1 MKPFTAFFPTTKQRS
16 PFSAVLAVCL
26 SAAAT
31 QAALVP
37 AKIPASAH
45 DGWIAQTWNPEVTNQ
60 IRRLPKPKGLRTG
73 GPVARPAKTAK
84 ASSVSFGSGGL
95 AGELPAADDTR
106 IRELARGLDHNWE
119 RCFDYVRNHIAYT
132 PYPGIQKG
140 PERTLLDREGNDADQ
155 AFLLCALLRAS
166 GYAGA
171 TVLYTPL
178 SIDATGTNVASG
190 FVIPLSNRDG
200 QHAYNASTWLD
211 AYSDSAIAREL
222 WMSGLD
228 FCWIGDA
235 DIAIEHYWT
244 CLEID
249 GETVHL
255 DPSFKPQPGTAGKDA
270 MADSGYSRAAFLAA
284 AGGTVGADSVTGL
297 SEAGVAA
304 YLTERT
310 KQLKAAWNVGGASPD
325 TALGSR
331 AITPCGKDDARF
343 HGAWA
348 SSSDPIDL
356 LAAPAE
362 TLNALRSPVSLNA
375 FGYEFMGVY
384 DSRETPE
391 QEFYL
396 DEVGTRTLWFTEDE
410 GGGIGFYVDDRE
422 WIRTPLAGLFG
433 GASVGVYVRYPNHP
447 SYHSYWMAAATNQV
461 HVLGL
466 HFGAE
471 SHDGMRKAVGKR
483 LSDLRAEGMGEG
495 TPRLMA
501 EALQLQGQQ
510 WFSQVCLFQRVWNR
524 VTGARRGDYYD
535 MGISGQTEGPFVDMA
550 NRFGKGWRVAGVVE
564 SSTMFESALEHS
576 VIEQLN
582 GGGQEAVST
591 AKLLALA
598 NASGNP
604 VYFATS
610 NNAGTVTAALS
621 GYSDSL
627 LETVRSETTNGA
639 VYLFPKNADI
649 TLNRWRGTGYI
660 EHEYGDDGSVH
671 TGMIISGGMHGGYA
685 SVEGRVDSS
694 TYESQAYV
702 VQNVQD
708 SSRGGTT
715 QGDPVSMPAGAYTDQ
730 ATDLFVRRAWPLA
743 WSRSYDTRSASVDGD
758 LGRGWSHGFEAC
770 VAETSDPDALL
781 GSSSLEAVL
790 PTVVAAVAAEDLMSE
805 VSGVAAGEVA
815 RRWVAAALVA
825 NWWTKQLPQT
835 CVTVKLGAQSLAFQ
849 KMPDGSYAPGTGV
862 TAELT
867 RDGNGCYTLRER
879 HGNTYAF
886 NAAGQLAR
894 ITDPNGNVT
903 TLTYAGGKLS
913 RVDNPF
919 GASLS
924 ITRDANGRIT
934 KVTDNSGK
942 SVSYSYD
949 AAGCLTGAT
958 DAAGNTWTYEYD
970 GTGHWMTGKK
980 NPVGER
986 LIWNVYNASGQV
998 VTQTVANGKTW
1009 RFGYAATEEVWNEDP
1024 KGGRLTERFDRNGRP
1039 LSRTGRDG
1047 AVATTRYEGHGHPAT
1062 TVDAAGTRSTF
1073 VHDARDNL
1081 LSATDGQGAGAR
1093 TSRFGYDAQDR
1104 LVAATNAMG
1113 EVTRYEYDA
1122 CHRVT
1127 KATAAD
1133 GTFAVN
1139 VWNSNG
1145 TLAETG
1151 DCDSDGT
1158 VLLRTVFTYGSYGL
1172 PVSKTVFG
1180 DGLPTGE
1187 ITVTTEYTADGQVA
1201 ATTDALGHRSTFGY
1215 DAAGRLVSATDALG
1229 NTDTFAYDAAGRLVT
1244 ATDALGRVT
1253 RTVYDASDLPVQN
1266 VNSDGTTTRIAY
1278 DETEKILETTDERGA
1293 RTTFDRDA
1301 EGRPV
1306 AVLDAMGN
1314 MSEMRY
1320 DVLGRPVWS
1329 RDASGVESWT
1339 DYDVFSRPVETRD
1352 GLGAAWTTSFD
1363 KMDRPTGVTS
1373 PLGRTTR
1380 SEYDPMGRLVCAVRA
1395 SGAVESFGHDAA
1407 GNQVAYTNSE
1417 GHVYRIGYDALGRMV
1432 SATNALGRRVAALY
1446 YDANGNL
1453 SHAVDGNGTVRT
1465 FGYDALDRLVRKTSP
1480 DGTETFMYDAVGN
1493 LTNAANATASESFE
1507 YDAMDRLAAAS
1518 TTVGGISVR
1527 QTWKRDAGGLVTNLA
1542 YGTGLAVDC
1551 QYDTLGRLTTLKA
1564 GTRRVWTFEW
1574 DGAGRL
1580 VKMTSPDRRESRR
1593 GYDAAGR
1600 LVFWNDG
1607 ELAGRAIDYDAA
1619 GRKTCDHVTA
1629 GAMPSPS
1636 ATRQANHVFNAADQ
1650 LVSCKVELPA
1660 GAVRDE
1666 TFAHDANGSLVRAE
1680 SGGESVAF
1688 RYNADLS
1695 LAAITAGGSEAAFAY
1710 DALGNRVVAGGH
1722 VWIPDQNDPLK
1733 RPLLEFDEDG
1743 TLLRSY
1749 IWAGGMLLGYVE
1761 ANGTLVVAH
1770 ADEQGGVVAL
1780 SRVDGTVIH
1789 TALYGPH
1796 GEDWGSTGTNPT
1808 PFAWLGGFG
1817 VQRLPQ
1823 ISFVGELYLTR
1834 HRLYSPQRQRFFAV
1848 DPLGLGGGLNLYGY
1862 GNGNP
1867 LAYIDPL
1874 GLCSWAYRLGGV
1886 LEMLGGAFE
1895 IGMGIRTGVYAVGG
1909 APETLG
1915 ASLLLAVVSGAQI
1928 AHGMDSIQA
1937 GWQQMRTGKYVH
1949 TETSK
1954 FLASRTALSSDQADW
1969 MDIGITFAL
1978 GGISGMSQALAK
1990 EGPVVATQLSMAG
2003 ANGQTMKGAMA
2014 FMSKDFGKLTVKTGT
2029 TTVGTGANKVTA
2041 VQKVKEVVFNLFK
2054 PQTWTYNAVNTG
2066 LSGTAKGGNTA
2077 VNQIGKM
2084 LSGEM
2089 KW

>member
-1 MKPFTAFFPTTKQRS
+1 MKPFPTFFPTTKQRF
-16 PFSAVLAVCL
+16 PFPAVLALCL
-26 SAAAT
+26 SAVAV

-45 DGWIAQTWNPEVTNQ
+45 DGWLAQTWNPEVTNQ
-60 IRRLPKPKGLRTG
+60 IRRLPKPEGLRSG
-73 GPVARPAKTAK
+73 GPVARSAKTAK

-166 GYAGA
+166 GYPSA
-171 TVLYTPL
+171 TVLHTPL
-178 SIDATGTNVASG
+178 SIDGTGTNVTSG

-200 QHAYNASTWLD
+200 QHPYNASTWLD

-228 FCWIGDA
+228 YCWIGDT

-244 CLEID
+244 CLEVD

-255 DPSFKPQPGTAGKDA
+255 DPSFKPQPGTAGKNA
-270 MADSGYSRAAFLAA
+270 MADSGYNRSAFLAA
-284 AGGTVGADSVTGL
+284 AGGTVGTDSVTGL

-331 AITPCGKDDARF
+331 TITPRGKDDARF

-356 LAAPAE
+356 LATPQE
-362 TLNALRSPVSLNA
+362 TLNALRTPVHLYAAGWEFEDVYSSWEDGSLW
-375 FGYEFMGVY
+375 
-384 DSRETPE
+384 
-391 QEFYL
+391 FYL
-396 DEVGTRTLWFTEDE
+396 DEMGTRTLWFSDDGYGDLGFFVDGTEWRKSSVASYY
-410 GGGIGFYVDDRE
+410 GGV
-422 WIRTPLAGLFG
+422 P
-433 GASVGVYVRYPNHP
+433 VGVLVQYPGHP
-447 SYHSYWMAAATNQV
+447 SYHTYWMVPATNQV

-471 SHDGMRKAVGKR
+471 SHDGTRKAVGKR
-483 LSDLRAEGMGEG
+483 LSDLREEGMAEG
-495 TPRLMA
+495 TPRLTA
-501 EALQLQGQQ
+501 ETLQLQGQQ
-510 WFSQVCLFQRVWNR
+510 WFSQVGLHQRVWNR
-524 VTGARRGDYYD
+524 VVGARRGSFYN
-535 MGISGQTEGPFVDMA
+535 MGIAGQTTGPFVDMA
-550 NRFGKGWRVAGVVE
+550 NHFLKGWGGAGLVE
-564 SSTMFESALEHS
+564 SYSMFSSALEHS

-582 GGGQEAVST
+582 GGGVEAVST

-598 NASGNP
+598 NAGGNP
-604 VYFATS
+604 VYFANS
-610 NNAGTVTAALS
+610 NNAATVTAALS
-621 GYSDSL
+621 GYSDAL
-627 LETVRSETTNGA
+627 LESIRSNTASGG
-639 VYLFPKNADI
+639 VYLLPKSAGI
-649 TLNRWRGTGYI
+649 TLNRWTGTGYV
-660 EHEYGDDGSVH
+660 EFGYEADGSEH

-730 ATDLFVRRAWPLA
+730 ATDLFVRRAWPLG

-758 LGRGWSHGFEAC
+758 LGRGWSHGFEAS
-770 VAETSDPDALL
+770 VSETSDPDALL
-781 GSSSLEAVL
+781 GASSLEAVL

-867 RDGNGCYTLRER
+867 RDSAGRYTFRER
-879 HGNTYAF
+879 HGNAYAF
-886 NAAGQLAR
+886 NAEGQLAS

-903 TLTYAGGKLS
+903 TLMYAGGKLS

-919 GASLS
+919 GAALV
-924 ITRDANGRIT
+924 ITRGADGRIT

-980 NPVGER
+980 NPLGEP
-986 LIWNVYNASGQV
+986 LVANVYNGFGQV

-1024 KGGRLTERFDRNGRP
+1024 KGGRLTEIFDRNARP

-1062 TVDAAGTRSTF
+1062 TVDAAGTRSSF

-1081 LSATDGQGAGAR
+1081 LSATDGQGAVAR
-1093 TSRFGYDAQDR
+1093 TSRFAYDAQDR

-1145 TLAETG
+1145 TLAETS
-1151 DCDSDGT
+1151 DCDSDGE

-1180 DGLPTGE
+1180 AGLPTGG
-1187 ITVTTEYTADGQVA
+1187 ITVTSEYTADGQLA
-1201 ATTDALGHRSTFGY
+1201 ASTDALGHRSAFGY
-1215 DAAGRLVSATDALG
+1215 DAAGRLVSVTDALG
-1229 NTDTFAYDAAGRLVT
+1229 NTDTFAYDAAGRLVA

-1266 VNSDGTTTRIAY
+1266 VNPDGTTTRIVY
-1278 DETEKILETTDERGA
+1278 DDTEKILETTDERGA

-1306 AVLDAMGN
+1306 AVLDALEN
-1314 MSEMRY
+1314 MSQMRY
-1320 DVLGRPVWS
+1320 DVLGRPVWT
-1329 RDASGVESWT
+1329 RDASGVESRVA
-1339 DYDVFSRPVETRD
+1339 YDVFSRPVETRD
-1352 GLGAAWTTSFD
+1352 ALGAAWTTSFD
-1363 KMDRPTGVTS
+1363 KMDRPVGRTS
-1373 PLGRTTR
+1373 PLGQTTR
-1380 SEYDPMGRLVCAVRA
+1380 SEYDQMGRLVRAVRA
-1395 SGAVESFGHDAA
+1395 SGAVESFGHDAV

-1417 GHVYRIGYDALGRMV
+1417 GHVYRMGYDALGRMIA
-1432 SATNALGRRVAALY
+1432 ATNALGRRVAALY

-1453 SHAVDGNGTVRT
+1453 SHAVDGNGAVRT
-1465 FGYDALDRLVRKTSP
+1465 FVYDALDRLVGKTSP
-1480 DGTETFMYDAVGN
+1480 DGTDTFMYDAVGN

-1518 TTVGGISVR
+1518 TSVGGVSVR

-1542 YGTGLAVDC
+1542 YGTGFAVDC
-1551 QYDTLGRLTTLKA
+1551 QYDALGRLTTLKA

-1593 GYDAAGR
+1593 GYNAAGR
-1600 LVFWNDG
+1600 LVSWNDG
-1607 ELAGRAIDYDAA
+1607 ELAGRTIEYDAA

-1629 GAMPSPS
+1629 GAMPSPA

-1650 LVSCKVELPA
+1650 LVSCAVELPD
-1660 GAVRDE
+1660 GTIRDE
-1666 TFAHDANGSLVRAE
+1666 TFAHDANGSLTRAE
-1680 SGGESVAF
+1680 SGGESVTF

-1695 LAAITAGGSEAAFAY
+1695 LAGITAGGVETTFAY

-1722 VWIPDQNDPLK
+1722 IWIPDQNDILK
-1733 RPLLEFDEDG
+1733 RPLLEFDADG

-1761 ANGTLVVAH
+1761 ANGNLVVAH

-1796 GEDWGSTGTNPT
+1796 GEDWGRTGTNPT

-1823 ISFVGELYLTR
+1823 DTFLGDLYLTR
-1834 HRLYSPQRQRFFAV
+1834 HRLYAPAQHRFLSS
-1848 DPLGLGGGLNLYGY
+1848 DPLGLAGGLNVYAY

-1867 LAYIDPL
+1867 VRYIDPL
-1874 GLCSWAYRLGGV
+1874 GLCAQEKSKIEWLHTALDIGGCIEPTPVCDLLNATLYAFEGNWADAGISLLGVIPYAGDALKGAKYAAKGIKGV
-1886 LEMLGGAFE
+1886 KNAQKAKKNAEMLNNVTQLKKKDNVVHLDEYKKVREADGTYGRTVYDSTGIPPGG
-1895 IGMGIRTGVYAVGG
+1895 GGGDLVKGPWSKPGSAV
-1909 APETLG
+1909 EE
-1915 ASLLLAVVSGAQI
+1915 
-1928 AHGMDSIQA
+1928 
-1937 GWQQMRTGKYVH
+1937 QMR
-1949 TETSK
+1949 SSA
-1954 FLASRTALSSDQADW
+1954 AS
-1969 MDIGITFAL
+1969 
-1978 GGISGMSQALAK
+1978 
-1990 EGPVVATQLSMAG
+1990 
-2003 ANGQTMKGAMA
+2003 
-2014 FMSKDFGKLTVKTGT
+2014 
-2029 TTVGTGANKVTA
+2029 
-2041 VQKVKEVVFNLFK
+2041 
-2054 PQTWTYNAVNTG
+2054 YH
-2066 LSGTAKGGNTA
+2066 KGGETKQLFNRTPSQKKEWNTLKELLR
-2077 VNQIGKM
+2077 NNGNGD
-2084 LSGEM
+2084 LYF
-2089 KW
+2089 